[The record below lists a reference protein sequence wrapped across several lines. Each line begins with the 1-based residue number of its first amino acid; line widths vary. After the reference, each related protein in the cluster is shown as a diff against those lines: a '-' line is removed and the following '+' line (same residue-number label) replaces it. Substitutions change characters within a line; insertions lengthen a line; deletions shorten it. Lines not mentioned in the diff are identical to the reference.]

1 MNKILLVIVIL
12 LCYISTNAQ
21 VGIGTNMPDP
31 SSILDIYSQNKGL
44 LMPRLTTTQRDSIID
59 PSKGLMIYNTTL
71 NDCQVNVGESTLPI
85 WTGTNTK
92 INLTTN
98 SVNEGDDVSSTSITN
113 LLIPGMIVLPQKGN
127 YIVLFNAHQ
136 KSSAGDQQF
145 FSDQGVIDVDLIY
158 QDLISVTGGVPHGL
172 IFGNNE
178 VLYPGVYDV
187 GGAASIAGTLTLD
200 GGTDVDPV
208 FIIRSAGAF
217 TSGANTTV
225 ILAGNADPRNIF
237 WVSEGAVS
245 AGADSI
251 NSGTLVSR
259 AGGMSLGAGASLEGR
274 LLTKS
279 GAISIGANSVLNVPT
294 GESFINLRI
303 LSSFAMFTTIGAV
316 SDTAT
321 SVTTGD
327 VGTASGALTMAGTHN
342 GEEYP
347 AGTTLESAATANN
360 TTYSIYQNG
369 IEIVNSSRTIFTID
383 SALVSLQTM
392 ITSLTDSDVIEIRW
406 KVDEGESTIGNR
418 DLSLIHF

>member
-1 MNKILLVIVIL
+1 MNNILLILVIL
-12 LCYISTNAQ
+12 LSYSSVSAQ
-21 VGIGTNMPDP
+21 VGIGTDMPDP
-31 SSILDIYSQNKGL
+31 SSILDIDSKNKGL

-59 PSKGLMIYNTTL
+59 PAKGLMIYNTTL

-98 SVNEGDDVSSTSITN
+98 SVNKGDDVRSTSITN
-113 LLIPGMIVLPQKGN
+113 LLIPGMIAISQQGN
-127 YIVLFNAHQ
+127 YLVLFNAHQ
-136 KSSAGDQQF
+136 KSSAGNQQF
-145 FSDQGVIDVDLIY
+145 FSNQGVIDVDLIY
-158 QDLISVTGGVPHGL
+158 QDLISVTGSVPHGL
-172 IFGNNE
+172 VFGNNE

-200 GGTDVDPV
+200 GGNAIDPV
-208 FIIRSAGAF
+208 FIIRCIGAF

-237 WVSEGAVS
+237 WVSEAGIS

-251 NSGTLVSR
+251 NTGTLVSH
-259 AGGMSLGAGASLEGR
+259 AGGISLGAGASLDGR

-279 GAISIGANSVLNVPT
+279 GAISIGTNSVLNVPT
-294 GESFINLRI
+294 EESFINLRS
-303 LSSFAMFTTIGAV
+303 LSSFAMFTIIGAV

-321 SVTTGD
+321 SITTGD

-347 AGTTLESAATANN
+347 AGTTLESAVTANN
-360 TTYSIYQNG
+360 TTYSI
-369 IEIVNSSRTIFTID
+369 VNSNRSLFTMN
-383 SALVSLQTM
+383 SELVSLQAM
-392 ITSLTDSDVIEIRW
+392 ISSLTDSDVIEIHGR
-406 KVDEGESTIGNR
+406 VDEGETLIGNR
-418 DLSLIHF
+418 SLSLIRF

>member
-1 MNKILLVIVIL
+1 MNKIILVIGMM
-12 LCYISTNAQ
+12 LCYTITSAQ
-21 VGIGTNMPDP
+21 VGIGTDMPDP
-31 SSILDIYSQNKGL
+31 SSILDIDSQNKGL

-59 PSKGLMIYNTTL
+59 PAKGLMIYNTTL
-71 NDCQVNVGESTLPI
+71 DDCQVNIGESTLPI
-85 WTGTNTK
+85 WTGTTTK
-92 INLTTN
+92 INLPSN
-98 SVNEGDDVSSTSITN
+98 SVNEGDDVSSTSVTD
-113 LLIPGMIVLPQKGN
+113 LLIPGMVVLPQQGN

-158 QDLISVTGGVPHGL
+158 QDLIAVTGGVPHPL
-172 IFGNNE
+172 VFGNNE
-178 VLYPGVYDV
+178 VLLPGVYDV

-208 FIIRSAGAF
+208 FIIRCTGAF

-225 ILAGNADPRNIF
+225 ILAGNADPKNIF
-237 WVSEGAVS
+237 WVSEAAIS
-245 AGADSI
+245 AGANSI

-259 AGGMSLGAGASLEGR
+259 AGGISLGAGASLEGR

-279 GAISIGANSVLNVPT
+279 GAISIGANSVLNFPT

-327 VGTASGALTMAGTHN
+327 VGTASGALTMAGMHN
-342 GEEYP
+342 GEAYP

-369 IEIVNSSRTIFTID
+369 NKIANSSRTIFTMD
-383 SALVSLQTM
+383 SALVTLQAM
-392 ITSLTDSDVIEIRW
+392 ISSLTDSDVIEIRW